1 MTFSKPI
8 NNSQS
13 KTDSVRMSFPTSLSL
28 LELKL
33 THILFRRNDI
43 LLNLDRK
50 MFVKETIQPVSQ
62 V

>member
-1 MTFSKPI
+1 MTFSKPT

-33 THILFRRNDI
+33 TNILFRRNDI

-50 MFVKETIQPVSQ
+50 MFVKETTQPVSQ

>member
-1 MTFSKPI
+1 MIFSKPT

-33 THILFRRNDI
+33 TNILFRRNNI

>member
-1 MTFSKPI
+1 MIFSKPT

-13 KTDSVRMSFPTSLSL
+13 KTDSVGMSFPTSLSL

-33 THILFRRNDI
+33 TNILFRRNDI

>member
-1 MTFSKPI
+1 MIFSKPT

-33 THILFRRNDI
+33 TNILFRRNDI

>member
-1 MTFSKPI
+1 MIFSKPT

-28 LELKL
+28 LKLKL
-33 THILFRRNDI
+33 TNILFRRNNI

>member
-1 MTFSKPI
+1 MTFSKPT
-8 NNSQS
+8 NKSQS

-33 THILFRRNDI
+33 TNILFRRNNI

>member
-1 MTFSKPI
+1 
-8 NNSQS
+8 
-13 KTDSVRMSFPTSLSL
+13 MSFPTSLSL

-33 THILFRRNDI
+33 TNILFRRNDI